1 MDYTVQKLAKI
12 SGVSVRTLHYYDEID
27 LLKPAYV
34 KPNGY
39 RYYRE
44 KELLQ
49 LQQILFF
56 RELGFELK
64 NIQRIL
70 GKGDFDKRAALHAQ
84 KKVLQSEIG
93 RMNELI
99 HTIDRT
105 VGHLGGKK
113 KMKEEEMYRGFSQE
127 KQAEYERQVI
137 EYFGE
142 KAKVHIDA
150 SKENVKNWM
159 ESKEEFEQ
167 ICLDLA
173 DLMKKKRMSFDAII
187 NGCSSSGLQL
197 KRPIFS
203 MANLLWIASW
213 GRHIK
218 NTICRCPNLLLARLP
233 ILRRIYDVCVCAGA
247 PCRLGL

>member
-1 MDYTVQKLAKI
+1 MDYTVQKLAQI
-12 SGVSVRTLHYYDEID
+12 SGVSVRTLHYYDQIG
-27 LLKPAYV
+27 LLEPAYI

-70 GKGDFDKRAALHAQ
+70 GKGDFDKMAALHAQ

-99 HTIDRT
+99 QTIDRT

-113 KMKEEEMYRGFSQE
+113 KMKDEEMYRGFSQE
-127 KQAEYERQVI
+127 KQAEYERQVV

-142 KAKVHIDA
+142 KAKVHIDE
-150 SKENVKNWM
+150 SKANVKNWT

-173 DLMKKKRMSFDAII
+173 DLMKKKEDIIRRHYQWLQQFWTPTRETYIQHGKFIEDSELGEAYKKYHPQMPEFIARAITDFAED
-187 NGCSSSGLQL
+187 L
-197 KRPIFS
+197 
-203 MANLLWIASW
+203 
-213 GRHIK
+213 
-218 NTICRCPNLLLARLP
+218 
-233 ILRRIYDVCVCAGA
+233 
-247 PCRLGL
+247 